1 MQTAAVRQASHPGSS
16 WEENSRSLQAALELS
31 MMNLNNTA
39 STFCALAAN
48 GILEEAATQY
58 ESEPALR
65 KVTYKSNNVTECVPV
80 PTSEHVAEIVGRQ
93 GCKIKALR
101 AKTNTYIKTPIRG
114 EEPVFVITGRP
125 DDVAAAK
132 REILAAA
139 DHFTQIRAARKNASA
154 TTNATSFAPFS
165 SSPPNGEEHVTI
177 HVRVPYRVVGL
188 VVGPKGATIKRI
200 QQNTNTYIVTP
211 SRDKEPCF
219 EVTGSRENVEK
230 AKEEIESYIA
240 MRTGG
245 SISDDDALVPTDSD
259 SAFNLLSRSPLY
271 GSKAFQLA
279 GLAAMPNSAD
289 PFSAGSKAFHYP
301 PSGAQAYLKS
311 SSSSSSNGFCD
322 VPMQS
327 TWPTVTAGSPLTSAV
342 FSGCS
347 SAMPVGTPAEG
358 NSLPIPITRSMSMP
372 AQSTILRQQTVF
384 DMASI
389 SNVLM
394 DVNGY
399 GPQNSPPS
407 PVNSMS
413 STGSDGISSHSPQMQ
428 HKEISFGCLGC
439 QSADV
444 VAALVPCGHHLF
456 CQACAVD
463 LVSKRGQCPVCHVS
477 AENMLRIYRAPHD

>member
-1 MQTAAVRQASHPGSS
+1 
-16 WEENSRSLQAALELS
+16 

-39 STFCALAAN
+39 STTFCALAAN
-48 GILEEAATQY
+48 GVLQEASAQFET
-58 ESEPALR
+58 EPALR

-139 DHFTQIRAARKNASA
+139 DHFTQIRAARKNASVA
-154 TTNATSFAPFS
+154 ASATSFAPFS
-165 SSPPNGEEHVTI
+165 SSPPSGEEHVTI

-245 SISDDDALVPTDSD
+245 SISDEDALVPTDND
-259 SAFNLLSRSPLY
+259 GTFNLLSRSPLY
-271 GSKAFQLA
+271 GNKAFHLA
-279 GLAAMPNSAD
+279 GLAAGPMSAD
-289 PFSAGSKAFHYP
+289 PFSAGSKAFNYP
-301 PSGAQAYLKS
+301 PAGAQGYFKS
-311 SSSSSSNGFCD
+311 TSNGLSEA
-322 VPMQS
+322 PLQS
-327 TWPTVTAGSPLTSAV
+327 SWPTATAGSPLTSAV
-342 FSGCS
+342 FANCCNSV
-347 SAMPVGTPAEG
+347 PVGTPAGG
-358 NSLPIPITRSMSMP
+358 NSPPMPITRSMSMP
-372 AQSTILRQQTVF
+372 SQSAVQRQQTVF

-389 SNVLM
+389 SSVLV
-394 DVNGY
+394 DVNG
-399 GPQNSPPS
+399 GQDSPPS
-407 PVNSMS
+407 PVNSLS
-413 STGSDGISSHSPQMQ
+413 STGSDGISSHSPQML
-428 HKEISFGCLGC
+428 HREFPIGCLGC
-439 QSADV
+439 QSADI

-456 CQACAVD
+456 CQSCAMD
-463 LVSKRGQCPVCHVS
+463 LVGRGGHCPVCHTT
-477 AENMLRIYRAPHD
+477 AKNMLRIYQARD

>member
-1 MQTAAVRQASHPGSS
+1 MQTAAVRQASHPASS
-16 WEENSRSLQAALELS
+16 WEENRSLQAALELS
-31 MMNLNNTA
+31 MMNLSNTA
-39 STFCALAAN
+39 STFCALATN
-48 GILEEAATQY
+48 GMLQEATAQFET
-58 ESEPALR
+58 EPALR

-132 REILAAA
+132 REIIAAA
-139 DHFTQIRAARKNASA
+139 DHFTQIRAARKNASVA
-154 TTNATSFAPFS
+154 ASATSFAPFS
-165 SSPPNGEEHVTI
+165 SSPPSGEEHVTI

-245 SISDDDALVPTDSD
+245 SISDEDTLMPTDGEG
-259 SAFNLLSRSPLY
+259 AFNLLSRSPIY
-271 GSKAFQLA
+271 GNKAFHLA
-279 GLAAMPNSAD
+279 GLAAGPMSAD
-289 PFSAGSKAFHYP
+289 PFSAGNKAFHYP
-301 PSGAQAYLKS
+301 PAGAQGYFK
-311 SSSSSSNGFCD
+311 SSSNGFSD
-322 VPMQS
+322 APMQS
-327 TWPTVTAGSPLTSAV
+327 SWPTAPAGSPLTSAV
-342 FSGCS
+342 FANCNSMPIGT
-347 SAMPVGTPAEG
+347 PVGG
-358 NSLPIPITRSMSMP
+358 NSPPIPITRSMSMP
-372 AQSTILRQQTVF
+372 THSAVNRQQTVF

-389 SNVLM
+389 SSVLV
-394 DVNGY
+394 DVHGTR
-399 GPQNSPPS
+399 GSPPS
-407 PVNSMS
+407 PVNSLS
-413 STGSDGISSHSPQMQ
+413 STGSDGISSHSPQML
-428 HKEISFGCLGC
+428 HREFSIGCLGC

-456 CQACAVD
+456 CQSCAVD
-463 LVSKRGQCPVCHVS
+463 LVGRGGHCPVCHVT
-477 AENMLRIYRAPHD
+477 AENMLRIYRARD

>member
-1 MQTAAVRQASHPGSS
+1 MQTAAVRQASHPASS

-39 STFCALAAN
+39 FCALAAN
-48 GILEEAATQY
+48 GMLEEATTQY

-132 REILAAA
+132 REILSAA
-139 DHFTQIRAARKNASA
+139 DHFTQIRAARKNASVTA
-154 TTNATSFAPFS
+154 NTTSFVPFS
-165 SSPPNGEEHVTI
+165 SSPPSGEEHVTI

-245 SISDDDALVPTDSD
+245 SISDDDALVPTDGD

-279 GLAAMPNSAD
+279 GLASGPTSAD
-289 PFSAGSKAFHYP
+289 PFSASSKSFHYP
-301 PSGAQAYLKS
+301 PPGAQAYFK
-311 SSSSSSNGFCD
+311 SSSNGFSD
-322 VPMQS
+322 VPVQS
-327 TWPTVTAGSPLTSAV
+327 SWPTVAAGSPLTSAV
-342 FSGCS
+342 FASCNS
-347 SAMPVGTPAEG
+347 SMPVGTPAEG

-372 AQSTILRQQTVF
+372 SQSVMYRQQTVF

-389 SNVLM
+389 SSVLM
-394 DVNGY
+394 DVNGHE
-399 GPQNSPPS
+399 PPNSPPS
-407 PVNSMS
+407 PVNSLS
-413 STGSDGISSHSPQMQ
+413 STGSDGISSHSPQML
-428 HKEISFGCLGC
+428 HKEIPIGCLGC
-439 QSADV
+439 QSGDV

-456 CQACAVD
+456 CQSCAVD
-463 LVSKRGQCPVCHVS
+463 LVSRRGHCPVCHIT
-477 AENMLRIYRAPHD
+477 AENMLRIYRAHD

>member
-1 MQTAAVRQASHPGSS
+1 
-16 WEENSRSLQAALELS
+16 

-39 STFCALAAN
+39 STFCALAAT
-48 GILEEAATQY
+48 GMLEETATQY

-139 DHFTQIRAARKNASA
+139 DHFTQIRAARKNASVTA
-154 TTNATSFAPFS
+154 NTTSFVPFS

-219 EVTGSRENVEK
+219 EVTGSRDNVEK

-245 SISDDDALVPTDSD
+245 SISDDDAFAPTDSD

-271 GSKAFQLA
+271 GNKAFQLA
-279 GLAAMPNSAD
+279 SLAAVPSSAD

-301 PSGAQAYLKS
+301 SSGSQAFFK
-311 SSSSSSNGFCD
+311 SSSNGLCD
-322 VPMQS
+322 IPVQPS
-327 TWPTVTAGSPLTSAV
+327 WPTVTAGSPLTSAV
-342 FSGCS
+342 FAS
-347 SAMPVGTPAEG
+347 SNSSMPVGTPSES
-358 NSLPIPITRSMSMP
+358 NSLPIPITRSMSVP
-372 AQSTILRQQTVF
+372 SQSAVHRQQTVF

-394 DVNGY
+394 DVNGH

-407 PVNSMS
+407 PVNSLS

-428 HKEISFGCLGC
+428 HKQISIGCLGC
-439 QSADV
+439 QSGDV

-456 CQACAVD
+456 CQACAME
-463 LVSKRGQCPVCHVS
+463 LVSRRGKCPVCHIT
-477 AENMLRIYRAPHD
+477 AESMLRIYRAHD